1 MFRSPFFRAYG
12 FWHWGEGLQTVLFTW
27 YMTFHAGLSAT
38 QIGFYQALVL
48 SPFLLFTIAGGA
60 LSDRIGASRSYSWST
75 FGFAL
80 VLAVYGLADH
90 TAGFL
95 PWVFFLYCLA
105 AGITSAI
112 SNPAI
117 DTFIPE
123 ATARSTQ
130 ANALTAATSH
140 NIAKL
145 IGTLSGLLLPWLA
158 ALGGFG
164 LNALLMMLSVGLLR
178 LHFQTLAPGSRPT
191 SAAKDARPKLGR
203 IRQHLRNC
211 PENFDILLSSAMLGL
226 FVVPVGYILW
236 PLLLRERF
244 PEYGGSVALLYICSW
259 IGAIGVT
266 AMAGRYAAQLQRPG
280 RLALVIW
287 LAWAL
292 LLGLLLLSQ
301 SFWQMCLVVLVMGG
315 GKLGKALVYGRYLHN
330 SPEATRGVL
339 IAVEQTAFWGLATV
353 GTFGMGLMVE
363 HLGVEPVLLMVSLAV
378 VGCLGVLALRRQLS
392 RIEMA

>member
-75 FGFAL
+75 LCFAL
-80 VLAVYGLADH
+80 ILAVYGLADH
-90 TAGFL
+90 AVGFL
-95 PWVFFLYCLA
+95 SWAFFIYCLA

-117 DTFIPE
+117 DTFIAG
-123 ATARSTQ
+123 ATPRSAQ
-130 ANALTAATSH
+130 ANALKAATAH
-140 NIAKL
+140 NVAKL
-145 IGTLSGLLLPWLA
+145 VGTLSGLLLPWLL

-178 LHFQTLAPGSRPT
+178 LHVQASLPMSRGSHKTQKARATLSG
-191 SAAKDARPKLGR
+191 
-203 IRQHLRNC
+203 IVHHYRNC

-226 FVVPVGYILW
+226 LIVPVGYILW

-244 PEYGGSVALLYICSW
+244 PEYGGLVALLFSCSW
-259 IGAIGVT
+259 FGAIAVT
-266 AMAGRYAAQLQRPG
+266 ALAGRYAARLQRPG

-287 LAWAL
+287 LAWAAL
-292 LLGLLLLSQ
+292 LLVLLLVQ
-301 SFWQMCLVVLVMGG
+301 SFWQMCLVAMIMGG

-330 SPEATRGVL
+330 SPDRSRGVL
-339 IAVEQTAFWGLATV
+339 IAVEQTAFWGLATL

-363 HLGVEPVLLMVSLAV
+363 HLGVEPALLVVSLAV
-378 VGCLGVLALRRQLS
+378 LGCLGGLVLRRQLTQ
-392 RIEMA
+392 IEMA

>member
-60 LSDRIGASRSYSWST
+60 LTDRIGASRSYSWST
-75 FGFAL
+75 LCFAL
-80 VLAVYGLADH
+80 VLAGYGLADH
-90 TAGFL
+90 MAGFL
-95 PWVFFLYCLA
+95 PWAFFAYCLA
-105 AGITSAI
+105 AGITSAV

-123 ATARSTQ
+123 ATPQSTQ
-130 ANALTAATSH
+130 ANALTAATAH

-145 IGTLSGLLLPWLA
+145 VGTLSGLFLPWLL

-178 LHFQTLAPGSRPT
+178 LHFQAARPT
-191 SAAKDARPKLGR
+191 AATRPATFAAKPNLGR
-203 IRQHLRNC
+203 ILHHYRSC

-226 FVVPVGYILW
+226 LIVPVGYILW

-244 PEYGGSVALLYICSW
+244 PDYGGMVALLYICSW
-259 IGAIGVT
+259 VGAIAVT
-266 AMAGRYAAQLQRPG
+266 ALAGRFAARLQHPG
-280 RLALVIW
+280 RLALMIW
-287 LAWAL
+287 LCWAS
-292 LLGLLLLSQ
+292 LLGVLLMVQ
-301 SFWQMCLVVLVMGG
+301 SFWQMCLLVMLMGG

-330 SPEATRGVL
+330 SPDSARGVL
-339 IAVEQTAFWGLATV
+339 IAIEQTAFWGLATV
-353 GTFGMGLMVE
+353 GSFGMGLLVE
-363 HLGVEPVLLMVSLAV
+363 HFGLEAATMMVSLAV
-378 VGCLGVLALRRQLS
+378 IGCLALLALRRQIA